1 MRFIETSAKTS
12 KNVDESFR
20 TMTKEIIES
29 MVQKEDSINKKKD
42 EKTNKIDLSKK
53 SAKIL
58 DNNTK

>member
-20 TMTKEIIES
+20 TMTKEIIDS
-29 MVQKEDSINKKKD
+29 MVEKEKTINKKQD

-58 DNNTK
+58 DNNNK